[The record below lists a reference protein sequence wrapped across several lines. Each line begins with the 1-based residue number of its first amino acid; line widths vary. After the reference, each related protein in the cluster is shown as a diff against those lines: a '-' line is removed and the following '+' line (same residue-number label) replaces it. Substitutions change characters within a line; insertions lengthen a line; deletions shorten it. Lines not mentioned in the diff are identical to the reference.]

1 MFFEHPACCRM
12 LKKYRINTNGGIV
25 FFHKMEYTFLQTCAR
40 YGESII
46 RKKDCFM
53 RENEPLNQAETE
65 KKPRETDHPWVDL
78 PVEDDSLGE
87 SVRYSLDEIRYA

>member
-1 MFFEHPACCRM
+1 MGESDSKER
-12 LKKYRINTNGGIV
+12 GIV
-25 FFHKMEYTFLQTCAR
+25 SCGKMSLR
-40 YGESII
+40 I
-46 RKKDCFM
+46 RQK
-53 RENEPLNQAETE
+53 PS